1 MALPVVYF
9 IQILIRIWLHH
20 PIHAI
25 HSVHLVVEISLF
37 FYTSTSRDEIP
48 SSTAASVTFNASS
61 SRFFFSFISGSVV
74 APILITATPPS
85 NFRDVLEAFLYRN
98 QNLSLN
104 QGAFTAHTFSVPRIL
119 LTTKVANASSS
130 TSSDIIINGLPDCAI
145 GANIT
150 EN

>member
-1 MALPVVYF
+1 MITSSHLCHSFCPSGCWNF
-9 IQILIRIWLHH
+9 TFLLHFH
-20 PIHAI
+20 QQRWDTF
-25 HSVHLVVEISLF
+25 L
-37 FYTSTSRDEIP
+37 
-48 SSTAASVTFNASS
+48 TAAHVIFNASS
-61 SRFFFSFISGSVV
+61 SRSFFSFISGSVV